1 MGSAPRRG
9 LWQRPQTAKMPR
21 WNITKQV
28 LDLLEEVFQLDKFPT
43 ADMRRRLATEFQV
56 SPRQIQFWFQNRRQ
70 RERRSSPDGVIEEA
84 EEADSNEPR
93 SGLTPAKLS
102 DLLVKL
108 KEREKE
114 AADTSGDNAAWG
126 SAANDG
132 FPAAVGLNAS
142 AGPVPGVLNSLTNGP
157 HEGLTNGLSAGP
169 NGLTNGLSGLVDG
182 LANGAHAGL
191 IGAPMSNSLSNSLCT
206 SLTTSLN
213 GSPSTSFKGSV
224 SSEGPAL
231 DLKSFPALQLA
242 NEPGFGRMRLPPP
255 HFQQIMRHLDVH
267 AAGTRTCGG
276 CCFSSMP
283 SAGMEHAQCKF
294 AAHDA
299 CAPTPLTPNDF
310 SYRLPPQFE
319 EYARMQAAPHSSAPM
334 MYQPCSS
341 NLNPAH
347 NGNLGGSQNGTFAP
361 AHDGSIGH
369 VNNNV
374 HNAQNA
380 HAGLNGSGRGAGC
393 RAHTLSDAASKA
405 ALLHPVSAAAVPA
418 SVYLTAAQQHFDP
431 AQHYNAA
438 RYAPPY
444 PRAHTLSIGSSE
456 I

>member
-1 MGSAPRRG
+1 MLADWSEKISWTRMPLSGPSHQKEQSQLSSCSARVIDEAVNLTRAASAPPPLLG
-9 LWQRPQTAKMPR
+9 PSS
-21 WNITKQV
+21 
-28 LDLLEEVFQLDKFPT
+28 DLS
-43 ADMRRRLATEFQV
+43 RLVPAH
-56 SPRQIQFWFQNRRQ
+56 PAR
-70 RERRSSPDGVIEEA
+70 A
-84 EEADSNEPR
+84 
-93 SGLTPAKLS
+93 GLTPAKLS

-283 SAGMEHAQCKF
+283 LAGMEHAQCKF

-319 EYARMQAAPHSSAPM
+319 EYARMQA
-334 MYQPCSS
+334 
-341 NLNPAH
+341 
-347 NGNLGGSQNGTFAP
+347 
-361 AHDGSIGH
+361 
-369 VNNNV
+369 
-374 HNAQNA
+374 
-380 HAGLNGSGRGAGC
+380 
-393 RAHTLSDAASKA
+393 
-405 ALLHPVSAAAVPA
+405 
-418 SVYLTAAQQHFDP
+418 
-431 AQHYNAA
+431 
-438 RYAPPY
+438 
-444 PRAHTLSIGSSE
+444 
-456 I
+456 